1 MTIDTVREDLGYFNG
16 QVIPMNKSRFVV
28 KKRIRYT
35 QGVIKDRVVDVKES
49 IADDLIARGMAV
61 EVGAREPGEEG

>member
-1 MTIDTVREDLGYFNG
+1 MDTESVREDLGYLNG
-16 QVIPMNKSRFVV
+16 QVIPMDRSRFIV

-35 QGVIKDRVVDVKES
+35 QGLLKDHVCDVKES

-61 EVGAREPGEEG
+61 EVGARDPGEEG